1 MRVRVTTRVRVRV
14 RLGLGVRVWGII
26 RKNKEN
32 ITNRMAKFQLREVWV
47 VGIAQYLK
55 AGTFLHIDHFF
66 FLTTYMDNWHL
77 QLSSA
82 ENERKQMFDVNCE
95 FFAVLPLLIAFLC
108 PSWLNLT
115 SNAIVFLQHIL
126 CLSTHGTILCKTR
139 KLHEN
144 GDK

>member
-55 AGTFLHIDHFF
+55 ARTFLHTDHFF
-66 FLTTYMDNWHL
+66 FLTTYMDNWH

-82 ENERKQMFDVNCE
+82 ENERKQMFAVNGK
-95 FFAVLPLLIAFLC
+95 FFAVLPLLIALLS
-108 PSWLNLT
+108 PSWTNLM
-115 SNAIVFLQHIL
+115 SNAIAFLQHIL
-126 CLSTHGTILCKTR
+126 CLNAHGTILCIAR
-139 KLHEN
+139 KRYEN